1 MVMDDLEVKPLST
14 LSMITLLDKFNVKEI
29 GTLVEK
35 VVNFGMDEVCSFF
48 VFLLILEVLGVFWS
62 FFGFWGYFGHI

>member
-29 GTLVEK
+29 GTLEEK
-35 VVNFGMDEVCSFF
+35 EVDLGEDEVCHSFF
-48 VFLLILEVLGVFWS
+48 AFCS
-62 FFGFWGYFGHI
+62 

>member
-35 VVNFGMDEVCSFF
+35 VVNFGMDEVCFF
-48 VFLLILEVLGVFWS
+48 FFFFFLR
-62 FFGFWGYFGHI
+62 